1 MYDAQLQAIAQRL
14 LTADRPPRLPEDR
27 AVAAIVDDLR
37 RLLFPACFGGGDTL
51 ALLEQLEEELTR
63 QIALAQPNGDA
74 GGLAREFLLCLPRIQ
89 RMLWEDVDALFAG
102 DPAARSRREIILAYP
117 GLYAVLVYRTAH
129 ELHRLGVPLLP
140 RILSEYAHSRTG
152 IDIHPGAEIGPRF
165 FIDHGTGVVV
175 GETAVIGADVKLYQG
190 VTLGALSPRSGREGA
205 SGKRHPTVCDGVTV
219 YSGATILGGDTVIG
233 AGAVVGGNAFVT
245 RSVPPGA
252 RVSVC
257 PIK

>member
-1 MYDAQLQAIAQRL
+1 MYDNQLRTVAEQLMA
-14 LTADRPPRLPEDR
+14 TEPVPCLPDDR
-27 AVAAIVDDLR
+27 AAAAIVDDLR

-51 ALLEQLEEELTR
+51 SLLEELEGELTR
-63 QIALAQPNGDA
+63 QIALTLPDGDA
-74 GGLAREFLLCLPRIQ
+74 GATAREFLLALPRIRQ
-89 RMLWEDVDALFAG
+89 MLWEDVDALFAG

-117 GLYAVLVYRTAH
+117 GLYAVLVYRAAH

-175 GETAVIGADVKLYQG
+175 GETTVIGADVKLYQG
-190 VTLGALSPRSGREGA
+190 VTLGALSPRSGRAGT

-252 RVSVC
+252 RVSAC
-257 PIK
+257 PIQ